1 MQSKYLRI
9 FMALLLSS
17 CGGSG
22 SSGGGTVTTAP
33 APPPVASVPTP
44 TPTPAAITV
53 PIATGPCPQAEMPW
67 RSFDFQR
74 GMAFPELAEAR
85 VEPASYDATSG
96 VVNVPVVLDRPTP
109 VTVILRVGTVDGTAR
124 AGVDFLWANH
134 WVVFRPGD
142 PLRQTVKI
150 PVLKHVEGRSFTFQI
165 NQINGATGANNA
177 ASVTAAAAATPFE
190 SITDCRRAGRS
201 FLATGTLAYSLDRSS
216 FAMSDLGSANAWATS
231 LSYGRERFANEETGL
246 YVDSTLPPFRH
257 LDPTFRWTDEGL
269 VLHTEQFATPV
280 VYNGSTYRQSAA
292 MLDGRKL
299 QAARVTFG
307 QYEWVAKLP
316 DRAGSWPAFWLKTDR
331 GWPPE
336 IDVFEG
342 FNYQSWWKADTFI
355 SSTIHG
361 GEAGKRAFMNGV
373 VADAEAL
380 FGITGLTKGFHRYA
394 VDIQPDFITTFVDGI
409 EVNQVANPFPGE
421 TWYPLMDVAVRA
433 PGDYSGKSGD
443 MVVQSFRAWRN

>member
-1 MQSKYLRI
+1 MKTKYARI
-9 FMALLLSS
+9 CMILLLSS
-17 CGGSG
+17 CGGAG
-22 SSGGGTVTTAP
+22 SSTGETVVTAP
-33 APPPVASVPTP
+33 AGTPVTVAPTP
-44 TPTPAAITV
+44 TPTPAATST
-53 PIATGPCPQAEMPW
+53 PIATGPCPAATGSF
-67 RSFDFQR
+67 RSFDFKS
-74 GMAFPELAEAR
+74 GMAFPQLAEAR
-85 VEPASYDATSG
+85 VEAATYDAASG

-109 VTVILRVGTVDGTAR
+109 VTVILRVGTVDGSAR
-124 AGVDFLWANH
+124 AGVDFQWSNR

-142 PLRQTVKI
+142 PLRQTVTI
-150 PVLKHVEGRSFTFQI
+150 PVLKHVEGRSFSFQI

-177 ASVTAAAAATPFE
+177 ASISASNSATAFE
-190 SITDCRRAGRS
+190 SITDCRRPGRT
-201 FLATGTLAYSLDRSS
+201 FAATGTLAYSLDRSS

-246 YVDSTLPPFRH
+246 YVDSTLPAFRN

-299 QAARVTFG
+299 QDARVTYG

-342 FNYQSWWKADTFI
+342 FNYQSWWKPDTFI

-373 VADAEAL
+373 VADAEGL
-380 FGITGLTKGFHRYA
+380 FGIRGLTTGFHRYA

-409 EVNQVANPFPGE
+409 EVNQVVNPFPGE

-433 PGDYSGKSGD
+433 PGDYSGGSGD
-443 MVVQSFRAWRN
+443 MVVRNFRAWRN